1 MSSLKLTFCTG
12 VGTVTGAN
20 FLLESDKT
28 KILVDCGLMQGSQY
42 ADEENRKDFA
52 YDPASIDILFV
63 THAHIDHIGRIPK
76 LVKDGFK
83 GIIYSTEQTREIARL
98 MLEDAVKIIEM
109 ESKTNGKPQMY
120 FDIHVNQAFSLWQTI
135 PYHQEKAV
143 GGNLSAPDFKVYL
156 KDAGHVL
163 GSAIYELSYN
173 GKKIVFCGDL
183 GNSPAMLLK
192 DTEWVTDADY
202 LVLDSVYGDRNH
214 ENQADSDKK
223 LIAVIRDTIKKQG
236 VLVIPSFS
244 LERTQIIL
252 YKINNMMEDGVLP
265 QIPVYLDSPLAI
277 KITDIYQRQSS
288 ERLFNEATKKDIAGG
303 DHIFNFPK
311 LKNVIRSE
319 DSRGI
324 VNTTNPKI
332 IIAGSGMSNG
342 GRVVGHEAHY
352 LPDEKNTILL
362 IGYQGLGTFG
372 RQLQDGA
379 REVMIKGERISVR
392 ARIENISG
400 YSAHKDSDH
409 LIEFVEHTSKT
420 VKKVFVVLGEPKSGL
435 FLVQRLRDYVGVDA
449 LYPERGKTYDLP
461 C

>member
-20 FLLESDKT
+20 FLLESEST

-42 ADEENRKDFA
+42 ADEENRKDFQ
-52 YDPASIDILFV
+52 YDPSSIDFLFV

-83 GIIYSTEQTREIARL
+83 GIIYSTPETKEISQL

-109 ESKTNGKPQMY
+109 ESKTNGKPPMY
-120 FDIHVNQAFSLWQTI
+120 FDVNVKQAFDLWQTI
-135 PYHQEKAV
+135 PYHKEKSF
-143 GGNLSAPDFKVYL
+143 GGKNGNDFSVYL

-163 GSAIYELSYN
+163 GSAIYEFTYN

-183 GNSPAMLLK
+183 GNSPAMLLR

-214 ENQADSDKK
+214 ENTADSDKK
-223 LIAVIRDTIKKQG
+223 LERVIRDTIKKQG

-244 LERTQIIL
+244 LERTQVIL
-252 YKINNMMEDGVLP
+252 YKINNMMEDGVVP

-277 KITDIYQRQSS
+277 KITDIYQRLSS
-288 ERLFNEATKKDIAGG
+288 QKLFNESTKKDIDSG
-303 DHIFNFPK
+303 DSIFNFPK

-324 VNTTNPKI
+324 INTSNPKI

-372 RQLQDGA
+372 RQLQDGV
-379 REVMIKGERISVR
+379 REVMIKGESIPVR
-392 ARIENISG
+392 AKIENISG

-409 LIEFVEHTSKT
+409 LVEFAEHTSKT

-435 FLVQRLRDYVGVDA
+435 FLVQRLREYLDVDA
-449 LYPERGKTYDLP
+449 LYPERGKTYELP

>member
-1 MSSLKLTFCTG
+1 MSSLNLTFCTG

-28 KILVDCGLMQGSQY
+28 KILVDCGLIQGSQN
-42 ADEENRKDFA
+42 ADEENRKDFQ
-52 YDPASIDILFV
+52 YDPASIDFLFI

-83 GIIYSTEQTREIARL
+83 GIIYSTPETREISML

-109 ESKTNGKPQMY
+109 ESKTSGKPPMY
-120 FDIHVNQAFSLWQTI
+120 FDVHVNQAFSLWQTI
-135 PYHQEKAV
+135 PYHHEKTFGAK
-143 GGNLSAPDFKVYL
+143 GANDFKVYL

-163 GSAIYELSYN
+163 GSSIYEFTYN

-183 GNSPAMLLK
+183 GNSPAMLLR

-214 ENQADSDKK
+214 ENQKDSDKK
-223 LIAVIRDTIKKQG
+223 LEMIIKETIKKSG

-252 YKINNMMEDGVLP
+252 YKINNMMEDGVVP

-277 KITDIYQRQSS
+277 KITDIYQQQSS
-288 ERLFNEATKKDIAGG
+288 QRLFNDAAKKDIAGG

-311 LKNVIRSE
+311 LKNVIRSQ

-324 VNTTNPKI
+324 INTSNPKI

-362 IGYQGLGTFG
+362 IGYQAVGTFG

-379 REVMIKGERISVR
+379 REVIIKGERVPVR
-392 ARIENISG
+392 ARVDNILG

-409 LIEFVEHTSKT
+409 LLGFAEHTSKT

-435 FLVQRLRDYVGVDA
+435 FLVQRLRDYVGIDA
-449 LYPERGKTYDLP
+449 IYPERGKVYELP
-461 C
+461 V

>member
-1 MSSLKLTFCTG
+1 
-12 VGTVTGAN
+12 
-20 FLLESDKT
+20 
-28 KILVDCGLMQGSQY
+28 
-42 ADEENRKDFA
+42 
-52 YDPASIDILFV
+52 
-63 THAHIDHIGRIPK
+63 
-76 LVKDGFK
+76 
-83 GIIYSTEQTREIARL
+83 
-98 MLEDAVKIIEM
+98 
-109 ESKTNGKPQMY
+109 
-120 FDIHVNQAFSLWQTI
+120 
-135 PYHQEKAV
+135 
-143 GGNLSAPDFKVYL
+143 
-156 KDAGHVL
+156 
-163 GSAIYELSYN
+163 
-173 GKKIVFCGDL
+173 
-183 GNSPAMLLK
+183 
-192 DTEWVTDADY
+192 
-202 LVLDSVYGDRNH
+202 
-214 ENQADSDKK
+214 
-223 LIAVIRDTIKKQG
+223 
-236 VLVIPSFS
+236 
-244 LERTQIIL
+244 
-252 YKINNMMEDGVLP
+252 MMEDGVVP

-288 ERLFNEATKKDIAGG
+288 QKLFNEATRKDIAGG

-324 VNTTNPKI
+324 INTPNPKI

-372 RQLQDGA
+372 RQLQDGV
-379 REVMIKGERISVR
+379 REVVIKGGHVSVR

-449 LYPERGKTYDLP
+449 LYPERGKTYELP